1 MVLLD
6 GSQPMR
12 YGLKLELDDKYRQ
25 LKRALSELCGLESD
39 RMLLVEV
46 YGGVIRVSAASRGV
60 TSEGVCVR
68 GGGGVI

>member
-46 YGGVIRVSAASRGV
+46 YGGVIRVSAAVGV
-60 TSEGVCVR
+60 LPVKVCVW
-68 GGGGVI
+68 GGGVI